1 MAEEAT
7 YKVPEYIT
15 FDDALEEDDW
25 GLIINASGELKGIYV
40 PKGSENDDVPEAI
53 VGICETY
60 FGVDF
65 DEEDLFRTI
74 H

>member
-1 MAEEAT
+1 MAEEST
-7 YKVPEYIT
+7 YKVPEYIA
-15 FDDALEEDDW
+15 FDDALEENDW

-40 PKGSENDDVPEAI
+40 PKGCENDKPPEAI
-53 VGICETY
+53 VGIYETY

-65 DEEDLFRTI
+65 DEEELFRTI